1 MSYLNEQA
9 NKFRMRG
16 ETMTRIETF
25 VAAAFAFSITMLVI
39 SLGSIPSS
47 FAEFMFAVKQIP
59 SFAASC
65 AIIFW
70 IWHSHADWCRRY
82 GLEDGITIVLS
93 GLLIFLV
100 LIYIYPLRL
109 MMQGMFYTFSNGYFP
124 VEMNFS
130 NADEVRFMFGF
141 YATGFILLCCNFIA
155 FYIHAGKKQNQL
167 DLNRY
172 ERFDTDTDVILWTV
186 TASVCSLSL
195 LGVLILPNNLL
206 GFCGFIYFLLFPS
219 LTTTGVLRGKRRRL
233 LDASQAQT

>member
-1 MSYLNEQA
+1 
-9 NKFRMRG
+9 MRG

-39 SLGSIPSS
+39 SLGSVPSTFS
-47 FAEFMFAVKQIP
+47 EFMHAVKQIP

-70 IWHSHADWCRRY
+70 IWHTHADWCRKY

-124 VEMNFS
+124 VEMKYS
-130 NADEVRFMFGF
+130 SVDDVRFMFGF
-141 YATGFILLCCNFIA
+141 YALGFFLLCCNFIA
-155 FYIHAGKKQNQL
+155 FYAHARRKQD
-167 DLNRY
+167 DLKLNKF
-172 ERFDTDTDVILWTV
+172 ERFDTRTGVILWSV
-186 TASVCSLSL
+186 TSLVCCLSMFSVF
-195 LGVLILPNNLL
+195 ILPNSLL
-206 GFCGFIYFLLFPS
+206 FLCGFCYFLLLPS
-219 LTTTGVLRGKRRRL
+219 LTATGMLRGKRRNSL
-233 LDASQAQT
+233 VTSQAEKP